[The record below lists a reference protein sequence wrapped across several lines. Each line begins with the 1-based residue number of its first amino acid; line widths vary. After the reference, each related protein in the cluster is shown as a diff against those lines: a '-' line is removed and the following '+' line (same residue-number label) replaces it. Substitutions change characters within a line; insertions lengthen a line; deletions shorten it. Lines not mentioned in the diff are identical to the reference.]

1 MSAGLLELMTEEVRQ
16 HLVSEVPEY
25 SELGEEDPA
34 MRFIRNK
41 VASLIQIKIQ

>member
-16 HLVSEVPEY
+16 Y
-25 SELGEEDPA
+25 SELEEEDPA

-41 VASLIQIKIQ
+41 VASLIQINDHHD